1 MRREAWHWVIAGGGL
16 YLGCLLGLLLH
27 PALAWLGGLFLG
39 GALFWRGIQLMDTAA
54 AGSAEQEAGTS
65 SSLPWSLRSSYL
77 TGTAIACFATLLLRY
92 GLLLW
97 GARAGLAP
105 TRAPLWGLALV
116 TLTDV
121 VAGLVL
127 AAGALLGPLGGLA
140 AGSFAFTLWVFFD
153 QALFD
158 IPAERF
164 GPAFSAFVQAE
175 RSWGRGLAALSIL
188 GMPALVGVL
197 SRRFSPVVAVL
208 IGAGVWVLMRALRS
222 LAVMLVSGR
231 GVVAAPL
238 PLAWDAA
245 IIALVALVLVRIDW
259 PRVRAYRP
267 W

>member
-1 MRREAWHWVIAGGGL
+1 MRREGWHWVIAGGGL
-16 YLGCLLGLLLH
+16 YLGCLGGLLLY

-39 GALFWRGIQLMDTAA
+39 GALFWRGIQLLDAA
-54 AGSAEQEAGTS
+54 AGGEQEAGT

-105 TRAPLWGLALV
+105 ARAPLWGLVLV
-116 TLTDV
+116 MLTDL
-121 VAGLVL
+121 VAALVL

-158 IPAERF
+158 IPPERF
-164 GPAFSAFVQAE
+164 GPVFSAFVQAE
-175 RSWGRGLAALSIL
+175 RSWGRGLAALSML
-188 GMPALVGVL
+188 GIPALAGVL

-208 IGAGVWVLMRALRS
+208 VGAAAWVLMRALRS
-222 LAVMLVSGR
+222 LAVTLVSGR
-231 GVVAAPL
+231 ALVAAPL

-245 IIALVALVLVRIDW
+245 LIALVALVLVRTDW

>member
-16 YLGCLLGLLLH
+16 YLGCLGGLLLY

-39 GALFWRGIQLMDTAA
+39 GAVFWRGIQLLDAATA
-54 AGSAEQEAGTS
+54 SAREQDAETLW
-65 SSLPWSLRSSYL
+65 LPWSLRSSYL

-105 TRAPLWGLALV
+105 ARAPLWGLALV
-116 TLTDV
+116 TLTDL
-121 VAGLVL
+121 VAALVL

-158 IPAERF
+158 IPPERF
-164 GPAFSAFVQAE
+164 GLAFSAFVQAE
-175 RSWGRGLAALSIL
+175 RSWGRGLAALSML
-188 GMPALVGVL
+188 GIPALAGVL
-197 SRRFSPVVAVL
+197 SRRFSPVLAVL
-208 IGAGVWVLMRALRS
+208 IGAAAWVLMRALRS
-222 LAVMLVSGR
+222 LAVLLVSGR

-245 IIALVALVLVRIDW
+245 LIALVALVLVRTDW